1 MPVTLQDIAQELDVS
16 IATVSRALRNMPG
29 VAESTR
35 QLVLKAARE
44 QGYYPNLAAQQLQRQ
59 RTDTIGFI
67 IPTFGPRFSD
77 PFFSELLAGIGNA
90 TAEAEF
96 DLLVSTVAP
105 GKDELKGYRRLV
117 AGRRVDGLL
126 VVRTRRQDQRI
137 AYLLAEDFPF
147 VAFGRT
153 DLTANFPYVGV
164 DGQRG
169 LFQLVEHLIHQGH
182 RHIAFLNAPAELMFA
197 QHRLAGYRQAL
208 AAHGIPYDENLLRL
222 GGLTETD
229 GYRAGRQLF
238 CLGTQKP
245 TAVCASN
252 DLMALGVMRAAREC
266 GLQVGIDV
274 AIAGFDDIPLVKMTH
289 PPLTSVHQP
298 IYQIGRL
305 ICEKLLCM
313 LRGEELAE
321 PQTLLLPELVV
332 RESTDYRV

>member
-1 MPVTLQDIAQELDVS
+1 MSVTLQDIAQELDVS
-16 IATVSRALRNMPG
+16 IATVSRALRGMPG

-44 QGYYPNLAAQQLQRQ
+44 KGYYPNLAAQQLQRQ
-59 RTDTIGFI
+59 RTNTIGFI

-90 TAEAEF
+90 ATEAEF

-105 GKDELKGYRRLV
+105 GKNELKGYRRLV

-126 VVRTRRQDQRI
+126 VVRTRRHDQRI
-137 AYLLAEDFPF
+137 AYLLEEDFPF

-153 DLTANFPYVGV
+153 DLAADFPYVDV
-164 DGQRG
+164 DGEQG
-169 LFQLVEHLIHQGH
+169 LFKVMVHLIERGH
-182 RHIAFLNAPAELMFA
+182 RRIAFVNASEELMFA

-208 AAHGIPYDENLLRL
+208 AAHKLPYNDDLVRL

-229 GYRAGRQLF
+229 GYQAGRELF
-238 CLGTQKP
+238 CLGGQRP
-245 TAVCASN
+245 TAVCTSN

-266 GLQVGIDV
+266 GLQVGVDI
-274 AIAGFDDIPLVKMTH
+274 AIAGFDDIPLAQMAH

-298 IYQIGRL
+298 IYQIGCL
-305 ICEKLLCM
+305 ICEKLLSL
-313 LRGEELAE
+313 LREEELAE

-332 RESTDYRV
+332 RESTDYRI

>member
-1 MPVTLQDIAQELDVS
+1 MSVTLQDIAQELDVS
-16 IATVSRALRNMPG
+16 IATVSRALRGMPG

-35 QLVLKAARE
+35 QLVLKAAQE

-59 RTDTIGFI
+59 RTNTIGFI

-90 TAEAEF
+90 AAEAEF

-105 GKDELKGYRRLV
+105 GKDELKGYQHLV

-137 AYLLAEDFPF
+137 AYLSAEDFPF

-153 DLTANFPYVGV
+153 DQELDFPYVDI
-164 DGQRG
+164 DGQQG
-169 LFQLVEHLIHQGH
+169 LFKVVTHLIERGH
-182 RHIAFLNAPAELMFA
+182 RRIAFINASEELMFA
-197 QHRLAGYRQAL
+197 QHRLTGYRQAL
-208 AAHGIPYDENLLRL
+208 AAHGLPYDDDLVRL
-222 GGLTETD
+222 GGLVETD
-229 GYRAGRQLF
+229 GYHAGRALF
-238 CLGTQKP
+238 CLGEQMP

-252 DLMALGVMRAAREC
+252 DLMALGMMRSAREC
-266 GLQVGIDV
+266 GLQVGVDI
-274 AIAGFDDIPLVKMTH
+274 AIAGFDDIPLAKMTH

-305 ICEKLLCM
+305 ICEKLLC
-313 LRGEELAE
+313 LVRDEELAE